1 MGRARAD
8 EVLAGA
14 AGGIGVANVQARLQ
28 TSFGP
33 DYGLEIDSPP
43 GEGTTVTM
51 TLPKFRAGVRAA

>member
-1 MGRARAD
+1 MASERAVK
-8 EVLAGA
+8 VLEGED
-14 AGGIGVANVQARLQ
+14 GGIGLSNVQACLQ

-33 DYGLEIDSPP
+33 DYRLEIDSRP